1 MTVATSTTIPHRE
14 FQGARRN
21 PPPGTASLAAIIDA
35 LALMRATFHGRCT
48 RLIQGGLIA
57 IATFI
62 GWWALDHFTTRQ
74 LSDREQAFE
83 SRALE
88 LATHALLPGSALPC
102 LDAIAGDVVEGACE
116 KAIFASPEATAA
128 AVSYVAAQLSLL
140 VSTSDHAGRTAP
152 SLRTAQLRRAI
163 ETDRFGIA
171 AHVLA
176 VSGGCAP
183 DHCTA
188 LALLHDARRVSKNLA
203 ERPFN
208 ALVELYSAGWP
219 AGSNRP
225 AASNSPRAAAEAT
238 PEAGPKSV
246 SNLYFPSSSS
256 IPPINIMTAEPAVS
270 PSHGT
275 ARTNAAIAPPGKPMP
290 SSPQMRQA
298 ANPKAASAR

>member
-1 MTVATSTTIPHRE
+1 VATSTTMPHWAI
-14 FQGARRN
+14 QGARRN
-21 PPPGTASLAAIIDA
+21 QPAGTASLAAIIDA
-35 LALMRATFHGRCT
+35 LALMRATFHGRGA

-74 LSDREQAFE
+74 LSARQQAFE

-88 LATHALLPGSALPC
+88 LATRALLPGSALPC
-102 LDAIAGDVVEGACE
+102 LDAIAGDVVERACE
-116 KAIFASPEATAA
+116 KAIFASPEAIAA

-140 VSTSDHAGRTAP
+140 VSNSDLAGRTAP

-163 ETDRFGIA
+163 EADRFGIA

-183 DHCTA
+183 DRCTA
-188 LALLHDARRVSKNLA
+188 LTLLHDAGRVTKNLA
-203 ERPFN
+203 ERPFD
-208 ALVELYSAGWP
+208 ALVELYSAGWL
-219 AGSNRP
+219 AGGNRP
-225 AASNSPRAAAEAT
+225 ATSNSPRAAAEAT
-238 PEAGPKSV
+238 PDAGSKSV

-256 IPPINIMTAEPAVS
+256 IPPINIMTTESTVS
-270 PSHGT
+270 PSHAT
-275 ARTNAAIAPPGKPMP
+275 TRTNAATAPPGKPMLG
-290 SSPQMRQA
+290 SPQMRQA

>member
-1 MTVATSTTIPHRE
+1 VATSTTIPYRAIR
-14 FQGARRN
+14 GARRN
-21 PPPGTASLAAIIDA
+21 PPTGTASLAAIIDA
-35 LALMRATFHGRCT
+35 LALMRATFHGRGA
-48 RLIQGGLIA
+48 RLMQGGLIA

-74 LSDREQAFE
+74 LSARQQAFE

-88 LATHALLPGSALPC
+88 LATRALLPGSALPC
-102 LDAIAGDVVEGACE
+102 LDAIAGDVVERACE

-128 AVSYVAAQLSLL
+128 AVSYVAGQLSLL
-140 VSTSDHAGRTAP
+140 VSDNDLVGRTAP
-152 SLRTAQLRRAI
+152 SLRTTQLRRAI
-163 ETDRFGIA
+163 EADRFGIA

-183 DHCTA
+183 DRCTA
-188 LALLHDARRVSKNLA
+188 LALLHDASRVTKNLA
-203 ERPFN
+203 ERPFD

-219 AGSNRP
+219 AGGNRP
-225 AASNSPRAAAEAT
+225 ATSNSPRAAAEAT
-238 PEAGPKSV
+238 PDAGSKSV

-256 IPPINIMTAEPAVS
+256 IPPINIMTTESAVS

-275 ARTNAAIAPPGKPMP
+275 TTNAATARPGKPMP
-290 SSPQMRQA
+290 GSPQMRQA